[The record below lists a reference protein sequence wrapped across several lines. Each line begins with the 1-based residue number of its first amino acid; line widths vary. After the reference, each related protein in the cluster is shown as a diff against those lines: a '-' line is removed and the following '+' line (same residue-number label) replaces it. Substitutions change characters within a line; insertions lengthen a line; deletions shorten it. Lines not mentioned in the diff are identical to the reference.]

1 MAPSNACSL
10 STNERHDAQCQYLLW
25 KLRPSL
31 DLKEHF
37 RKLAVLFLFDQDPD
51 HEELEAEKDLVMA
64 ESQAAYKKAA
74 DRMERD
80 EANHPL

>member
-1 MAPSNACSL
+1 M
-10 STNERHDAQCQYLLW
+10 
-25 KLRPSL
+25 
-31 DLKEHF
+31 KEHF